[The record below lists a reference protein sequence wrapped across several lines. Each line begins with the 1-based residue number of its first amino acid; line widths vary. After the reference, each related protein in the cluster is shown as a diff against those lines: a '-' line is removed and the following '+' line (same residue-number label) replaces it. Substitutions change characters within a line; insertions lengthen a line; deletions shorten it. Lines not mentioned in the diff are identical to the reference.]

1 MVNVINVSVTD
12 SFHSSYSERG
22 AGTDN
27 YDSDECQEFDLRN
40 SYSALMG
47 SVQPES
53 AESDAVLVIRVTL
66 RPRQAA
72 CHLSNN
78 HFIFHSVQRFV
89 MM

>member
-1 MVNVINVSVTD
+1 MNVINVSVTD
-12 SFHSSYSERG
+12 SFHSSYSELG
-22 AGTDN
+22 AD

-72 CHLSNN
+72 CHLSQQSL
-78 HFIFHSVQRFV
+78 HLSTLFKDF
-89 MM
+89 